1 MIYIERCWIVIIM
14 ILNFIMFCDNLKL
27 SCDIYWRNWKWSSIL
42 NSAKASSHT
51 KFHVCFLTQHQ
62 NENPNQI
69 YKTYQIYNLI
79 NITIKKEETLPFHY
93 LGFCTLNICPSVH
106 RFWSLLKDIYLVPIF
121 IDSWFFKF
129 LSIFWY
135 RAS

>member
-1 MIYIERCWIVIIM
+1 MKY
-14 ILNFIMFCDNLKL
+14 
-27 SCDIYWRNWKWSSIL
+27 SIL

-93 LGFCTLNICPSVH
+93 LGFCTLNICPSVT
-106 RFWSLLKDIYLVPIF
+106 
-121 IDSWFFKF
+121 
-129 LSIFWY
+129 
-135 RAS
+135 